1 MSYLHHVN
9 EVVEMLLV
17 VNGELVVSINN
28 PVMDD
33 VARETDTQDVVAGVT
48 NGLSDQKQAIFR
60 WLQLTRRLRTR
71 DLPMKPATV
80 TNSKEVCKRIYFYIL
95 DGERMTDI
103 QLVLQNCFF
112 LAHPYSV
119 LMMLYHEHKIRSSCC
134 WQKHT
139 HTVFELE
146 INRQWHSATWHTAWG
161 WGWEPP
167 EARGVHEH
175 SQSLWALPLLC
186 CYAWLCN
193 ILSSGE
199 KKRASVKCGKIII
212 LSIE

>member
-71 DLPMKPATV
+71 DLPVKPA
-80 TNSKEVCKRIYFYIL
+80 SDK
-95 DGERMTDI
+95 
-103 QLVLQNCFF
+103 QQ
-112 LAHPYSV
+112 
-119 LMMLYHEHKIRSSCC
+119 IR
-134 WQKHT
+134 
-139 HTVFELE
+139 V
-146 INRQWHSATWHTAWG
+146 
-161 WGWEPP
+161 
-167 EARGVHEH
+167 
-175 SQSLWALPLLC
+175 
-186 CYAWLCN
+186 
-193 ILSSGE
+193 
-199 KKRASVKCGKIII
+199 
-212 LSIE
+212 